1 MAAEGDVLYEIRG
14 DDSKLESDLDA
25 AQKKVEQSSKKSG
38 ERQEAIE
45 ENTSKNL
52 KTEKESV
59 ADYHEK
65 QNDRVVKD
73 DEDTGKK
80 REENEKKTSD
90 KLKSIASGTAAAI
103 GAGMAAAAGVAVA
116 AAGSAVNSAVD
127 MDQAMNQFIAS
138 TGLAKEGTDY
148 WRDSL
153 EQIYAD
159 NYGEDFA
166 DIAEAM
172 ATVKKEV
179 GAFDSA
185 ELTSLVE
192 SGFTLRDVF
201 GYDIP
206 ESARAAKAMMDS
218 FGVSGEEAMNLIA
231 AGAQNGLDYSGELI
245 DSISEYSVQFAKVG
259 LSAADMFNIFQ
270 TGAETGAW
278 NLDKIGDAV
287 KELAIRVVD
296 GSDTT
301 AEGFELIGLN
311 AEEMAAKFAAG
322 GESAREA
329 FYQTVEALSAL
340 EDPLAQNTAGVNLFG
355 TMWEDLG
362 PEVVTQLAS
371 IQDGIYATGEEMEN
385 LKEVKYDDLGSMF
398 EELKRNVEL
407 LILPLGEQLIPLL
420 SELIESVLPLLE
432 EALPP
437 IIDVFGQLIEQ
448 LAPAV
453 ENILPV
459 LLDLLSS
466 LAPPLL
472 DIVESILPIFVEL
485 FNELLPPLLDIVE
498 KILPVLVELME
509 TIMPLFES
517 LMELLEPILELILEL
532 LEPLLELLEVVLMP
546 LVELLTLLVE
556 EQLSQVTQ
564 ALELLTKA
572 IKMLVEKQLQQ
583 AIKAFR
589 NLKDVFNEVFTMIQ
603 QIVKI
608 NIDAVRRIF
617 EDIVDFVKN
626 VFTGNWKAAW
636 ETVRDIFKAI
646 ADSLAE
652 TFKIPINWII
662 DKINSFIDGL
672 NRIQIPSWVPGLGG
686 LGFNIP
692 HIPKLRIG
700 MDFVPEDDFPALLH
714 RGEAVLTA
722 EENSA
727 LQQIGGMGAVY
738 SLLNAPVRE
747 PQEMMM
753 WPDVAAA
760 SEIDYERLG
769 TAVAD
774 ALVEGN
780 VRFIVDGREFAR
792 LEREYGL

>member
-1 MAAEGDVLYEIRG
+1 
-14 DDSKLESDLDA
+14 
-25 AQKKVEQSSKKSG
+25 
-38 ERQEAIE
+38 
-45 ENTSKNL
+45 
-52 KTEKESV
+52 
-59 ADYHEK
+59 
-65 QNDRVVKD
+65 
-73 DEDTGKK
+73 
-80 REENEKKTSD
+80 
-90 KLKSIASGTAAAI
+90 
-103 GAGMAAAAGVAVA
+103 
-116 AAGSAVNSAVD
+116 
-127 MDQAMNQFIAS
+127 
-138 TGLAKEGTDY
+138 
-148 WRDSL
+148 
-153 EQIYAD
+153 
-159 NYGEDFA
+159 
-166 DIAEAM
+166 
-172 ATVKKEV
+172 
-179 GAFDSA
+179 
-185 ELTSLVE
+185 
-192 SGFTLRDVF
+192 
-201 GYDIP
+201 
-206 ESARAAKAMMDS
+206 
-218 FGVSGEEAMNLIA
+218 
-231 AGAQNGLDYSGELI
+231 
-245 DSISEYSVQFAKVG
+245 
-259 LSAADMFNIFQ
+259 
-270 TGAETGAW
+270 
-278 NLDKIGDAV
+278 
-287 KELAIRVVD
+287 
-296 GSDTT
+296 
-301 AEGFELIGLN
+301 
-311 AEEMAAKFAAG
+311 MAAKFAAG

-472 DIVESILPIFVEL
+472 DIVEKV
-485 FNELLPPLLDIVE
+485 
-498 KILPVLVELME
+498 LPVLVELLD
-509 TIMPLFES
+509 TIMPLFET

-546 LVELLTLLVE
+546 LAELLTLLVE

-564 ALELLTKA
+564 ALEILTKA

-608 NIDAVRRIF
+608 NIDAVRKIF
-617 EDIVDFVKN
+617 EDIVSFVKN

-672 NRIQIPSWVPGLGG
+672 NRIQIPSWVPGIGG

-727 LQQIGGMGAVY
+727 LQQLGGMSAVY
-738 SLLNAPVRE
+738 SLLHTPMRD
-747 PQEMMM
+747 PQEMT

>member
-52 KTEKESV
+52 KAEKESV

-472 DIVESILPIFVEL
+472 DIVEKV
-485 FNELLPPLLDIVE
+485 
-498 KILPVLVELME
+498 LPVLVELLD
-509 TIMPLFES
+509 TIMPLFET

-546 LVELLTLLVE
+546 LAELLTLLVE

-564 ALELLTKA
+564 ALEILTKA

-608 NIDAVRRIF
+608 NIDAVRKIF
-617 EDIVDFVKN
+617 EDIVSFVKN

-672 NRIQIPSWVPGLGG
+672 NRIQIPSWVPGIGG

-727 LQQIGGMGAVY
+727 LQQLGGMSAVY
-738 SLLNAPVRE
+738 SLLHTPMRD
-747 PQEMMM
+747 PQEMT